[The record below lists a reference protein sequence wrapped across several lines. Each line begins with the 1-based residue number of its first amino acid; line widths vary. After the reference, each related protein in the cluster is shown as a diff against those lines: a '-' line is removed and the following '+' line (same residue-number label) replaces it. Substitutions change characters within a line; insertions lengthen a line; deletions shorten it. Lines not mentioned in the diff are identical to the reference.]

1 MDSPSATF
9 LQSPSGTNHC
19 KRARQLCYGAERVDW
34 PKYARHGT
42 RPSRCQRPEILSQS
56 RRKSQDNKRVN
67 SNVADPTQCVRH
79 FNPDEARV
87 GQGRGRSED
96 TVSRIGNTQIPG
108 GSKRAATT
116 GRRTMQASSF
126 CATSQMRRTK
136 EVLPSRTLA
145 TAAHPLNRPK
155 MQALLSHAPHIVPR
169 AAPAFP
175 NATCFDARPR

>member
-1 MDSPSATF
+1 MDSPSSAR
-9 LQSPSGTNHC
+9 LQLPSGTEHC
-19 KRARQLCYGAERVDW
+19 KRALQLCYGAERVGW

-42 RPSRCQRPEILSQS
+42 RPSRCQRSRS
-56 RRKSQDNKRVN
+56 RRESRDNKRMY

-79 FNPDEARV
+79 FNQDEARV

-136 EVLPSRTLA
+136 EDLPSRTLA